1 MFVPFAKMTARV
13 GSDILGAKQKAVGQ
27 RCSMFA
33 SVTISEIGERMES
46 SWWRT
51 WCGGLLFGWLV
62 MSTVFAADGALP
74 GKPPGPLSPRE
85 ALAKFVT
92 FDDLQIEL
100 VAAEPEVVDPV
111 AIHFAADGSLWVV
124 EMRDYPFGPK
134 PGEPP
139 LSLIKRLYDK
149 DGDGRFETATVFA
162 DQLLFATGLLP
173 YRDGIIVTLAGEIA
187 FFADRDGDGR
197 AEFKQTWFSGF
208 AQENSQLRAN
218 HPTYGPDGFI
228 YVANGLRGG
237 KIVAE
242 RPEWKKSDEPLVIT
256 GFDFRFH
263 PETGE
268 FGTVTGHGQFGLT
281 FDDLGRRFVCS
292 NRNPCQHVVLE
303 DSYLKLNPKFGAKA
317 VMHDVCAAGENSRL
331 YPISRTFTTS
341 AQHTNQF
348 TAACGVMIYRGDGL
362 PSNYYNS
369 AFTCDPTGNLVHH
382 EFLVPDGPTFAG
394 KVREVGKE
402 FLASTDTWFRPVNLA
417 HGPDGALYVVD
428 MYRAVIEHP
437 DWMPAELKSRSD
449 VRWGDDLGRIWRV
462 KSRIGLRAK
471 GSETDKTDLVAQ
483 LGHPNAWQRD
493 VARRTLI
500 ENPDSKWIEA
510 LESFA
515 KNGASLGKYEAMGIL
530 NTWGKL
536 TSNLVGTMMLDQS
549 PELREAAYRYAENWR
564 NFRGESGNF
573 LAQNIDFNIK
583 RSTPH
588 EQLQIILTSLH
599 FPRPMAMNWLQEIAQ
614 RSDLDPWT
622 RSALILATRGD
633 PADVSWLLTMVLTN
647 PRLMSNQPCSPSLV
661 NFVEELA
668 TATADVPDIV
678 SPMKLA
684 AIPADRMET
693 PTTQA
698 LQWAYLRGRG
708 AGLARSRGQNDVT
721 ASSNDSETKALLKA
735 WMAVAAKVASD
746 PQAAVDT
753 RLAAIQTLRFAAAE
767 LAAPALLKSTADND
781 ATVVIAALDTLAAY
795 DIADFAPML
804 IERFP
809 RSAPAIR
816 RAMLDTLLSSNAR
829 IPVLLAALE
838 SGTIKPGELD
848 PTRQARLV
856 NHRVPEIKQRA
867 AALFASA
874 SADRAAV
881 IKQYEPA
888 LAVKADPKR
897 GRAVFEKQC
906 VTCHR
911 VDNLGVNVGP
921 DISDTY
927 NKTPAVLLLSIL
939 DPNRAVDNNSF
950 AYTITTTDG
959 KTLTGLLAAENS
971 SSVTLRQ
978 PEGKNETILRS
989 DIEELRSTGLSLM
1002 PVGFEKNITP
1012 EQMADL
1018 VSFLKNWR
1026 YLDGTVPV
1034 ELK

>member
-1 MFVPFAKMTARV
+1 MMSTWKSGCALLLAAWFVTPPLLAAE
-13 GSDILGAKQKAVGQ
+13 APAVGQ
-27 RCSMFA
+27 
-33 SVTISEIGERMES
+33 
-46 SWWRT
+46 
-51 WCGGLLFGWLV
+51 
-62 MSTVFAADGALP
+62 P
-74 GKPPGPLSPRE
+74 GGPLTPE
-85 ALAKFVT
+85 QALAKFVT
-92 FDDLQIEL
+92 PADLRIEL
-100 VAAEPEVVDPV
+100 VAAEPQVVDPV
-111 AIHFAADGSLWVV
+111 AIHFAADGTLWVV
-124 EMRDYPFGPK
+124 EMRDYPYGPK

-139 LSLIKRLYDK
+139 LSLIKRLSDK

-162 DQLLFATGLLP
+162 DQLLFVTGVLP
-173 YRDGIIVTLAGEIA
+173 YRDGLIVTLAGQIL
-187 FFADRDGDGR
+187 FLADRDGDGR
-197 AEFKQTWFSGF
+197 AEFNEPWFSGF

-218 HPTYGPDGFI
+218 HPTYAPDGFI

-237 KIVAE
+237 KIIAE

-268 FGTVTGHGQFGLT
+268 FGTITGHGQFGLT
-281 FDDLGRRFVCS
+281 FDDFGRRFVCS
-292 NRNPCQHVVLE
+292 NRNPCQHIVLE
-303 DSYLKLNPKFGAKA
+303 DAYLKLNPKFGAKA
-317 VMHDVCAAGENSRL
+317 VMHDVCAAGEKSRL
-331 YPISRTFTTS
+331 YPLSQTWTTS
-341 AQHTNQF
+341 TSHANQF

-362 PSNYYNS
+362 PQPYYNS

-449 VRWGDDLGRIWRV
+449 VRWGDDRGRIWRV
-462 KSRIGLRAK
+462 TSREPRAK
-471 GSETDKTDLVAQ
+471 SQEPEKTDLVKQ
-483 LGHPNAWQRD
+483 LGHPNAWQRE
-493 VARRTLI
+493 VARRALI
-500 ENPDSKWIEA
+500 ENPEDVHTEA
-510 LESFA
+510 LMNMASAGPMPAARVEALSVLQAYGKLTPKLLESFVQEDSA
-515 KNGASLGKYEAMGIL
+515 EVREVACRLAERWIADEEGQG
-530 NTWGKL
+530 
-536 TSNLVGTMMLDQS
+536 
-549 PELREAAYRYAENWR
+549 LRNAITVMSETATARER
-564 NFRGESGNF
+564 F
-573 LAQNIDFNIK
+573 
-583 RSTPH
+583 
-588 EQLQIILTSLH
+588 QIVLTSLK
-599 FPRPMAMNWLQEIAQ
+599 AAKAQGSIWVQSIA
-614 RSDLDPWT
+614 RRGDLESWT
-622 RSALILATRGD
+622 RTALLLATRND
-633 PADVSWLLTMVLTN
+633 SADQLALLQSVLEA
-647 PRLMSNQPCSPSLV
+647 PQLKLNQPCAAGLLS
-661 NFVEELA
+661 FVEELA
-668 TATADVPDIV
+668 QPTADVADCL
-678 SPMKLA
+678 SPRKLA
-684 AIPADRMET
+684 AIPADRTES
-693 PTTQA
+693 PSA
-698 LQWAYLRGRG
+698 RLLQWAYLRGRG
-708 AGLARSRGQNDVT
+708 AGLAKARGSVDVT
-721 ASSNDSETKALLKA
+721 ASATDGECDALLKT
-735 WMAVAAKVASD
+735 WMADAAQVATE
-746 PQAAVDT
+746 PQTHSET
-753 RLAAIQTLRFAAAE
+753 RLAAITTLRYAAGE
-767 LAAPALLKSTADND
+767 LAVPALMKSTSDSD
-781 ATVVIAALDTLAAY
+781 ATIATAALETLAAFNQ
-795 DIADFAPML
+795 ADFAPEL

-809 RSAPAIR
+809 RSAPILR
-816 RAMLDTLLSSNAR
+816 RAILDVLLSSPVR
-829 IPVLLAALE
+829 IPVLLSALE

-856 NHRVPEIKQRA
+856 NHRTPEIKQRA

-888 LAVKADPKR
+888 LAMKADPRR
-897 GRAVFEKQC
+897 GRAIFEKQC

-950 AYTITTTDG
+950 AYTVTTTDG
-959 KTLTGLLAAENS
+959 KTLTGLMAAENS
-971 SSVTLRQ
+971 SSITLKQ

-1026 YLDGTVPV
+1026 YLDGTVPI

>member
-1 MFVPFAKMTARV
+1 MT
-13 GSDILGAKQKAVGQ
+13 
-27 RCSMFA
+27 
-33 SVTISEIGERMES
+33 S
-46 SWWRT
+46 SWKT
-51 WCGGLLFGWLV
+51 WCAGVLVGWSATGL
-62 MSTVFAADGALP
+62 AADTPAT
-74 GKPPGPLSPRE
+74 GKPAGPLSPAE

-92 FDDLQIEL
+92 PDDIKIEL
-100 VAAEPEVVDPV
+100 VAAEPEVVDPI
-111 AIHFAADGSLWVV
+111 AISFAADGSLWVV

-162 DQLLFATGLLP
+162 EQLLFVTGLLP
-173 YRDGIIVTLAGEIA
+173 YRDGIIVTMAGKIA
-187 FFADRDGDGR
+187 FLADRNGDGR
-197 AEFKQTWFSGF
+197 AEFQQPWFSGF

-242 RPEWKKSDEPLVIT
+242 RPEWKKSDEPLVIN

-268 FGTVTGHGQFGLT
+268 FGTITGHGQFGLT
-281 FDDLGRRFVCS
+281 FDDFGRRFVCS

-303 DSYLKLNPKFGAKA
+303 DAYLKLNPKFGAKA
-317 VMHDVCAAGENSRL
+317 VMHDVCAAGEKSRL
-331 YPISRTFTTS
+331 YPLSQTWTTS
-341 AQHTNQF
+341 TSHANQF
-348 TAACGVMIYRGDGL
+348 TAACGVMISRGDGL
-362 PSNYYNS
+362 PSEYYNS

-449 VRWGDDLGRIWRV
+449 VRWGDDQGRIYRV
-462 KSRIGLRAK
+462 KSREPRVQRREL
-471 GSETDKTDLVAQ
+471 EKTDLVAQ
-483 LGHPNAWQRD
+483 LGHPNVWQRE
-493 VARRTLI
+493 VARRALI
-500 ENPDSKWIEA
+500 EKPDEA
-510 LESFA
+510 LVQALTNVTAVGPTPMSRVEALSVL
-515 KNGASLGKYEAMGIL
+515 GA
-530 NTWGKL
+530 WQKL
-536 TSNLVGTMMLDQS
+536 TPEIVLKALADSS
-549 PELREAAYRYAENWR
+549 PDVREVACRLAEQWMNTSYGIALRQQVAAHIPAATTRE
-564 NFRGESGNF
+564 E
-573 LAQNIDFNIK
+573 
-583 RSTPH
+583 
-588 EQLQIILTSLH
+588 LQIALTSLRL
-599 FPRPMAMNWLQEIAQ
+599 PKDNALPWLQQIAKK
-614 RSDLDPWT
+614 SDLDPWT
-622 RSALILATRGD
+622 RTALVLAARIDND
-633 PADVSWLLTMVLTN
+633 PALLLSVLDD
-647 PRLMSNQPCSPSLV
+647 PRLKSNKPVASGLL
-661 NFVEELA
+661 NFIEELA
-668 TATADVPDIV
+668 AATAESADCM
-678 SPMKLA
+678 SPRLLA
-684 AIPADRMET
+684 AIPADRT
-693 PTTQA
+693 AVPTAQE

-708 AGLARSRGQNDVT
+708 FGKSRGRGQVDVT
-721 ASSNDSETKALLKA
+721 ASATDSECDHLLKS
-735 WMAVAAKVASD
+735 WMVAAVMVATDAKAS
-746 PQAAVDT
+746 PEA
-753 RLAAIQTLRFAAAE
+753 RLSAIQTLRYSAAE
-767 LAAPALLKSTADND
+767 TAVPALLKPAFESD
-781 ATVVIAALDTLAAY
+781 ATMAIAALDTLAVF
-795 DIADFAPML
+795 DQADFAPTL

-816 RAMLDTLLSSNAR
+816 RAMLDTFLSSNAR
-829 IPVLLAALE
+829 ISALLAALE

-856 NHRVPEIKQRA
+856 NHRTPEIKQRA

-881 IKQYEPA
+881 IKQYEPGLA
-888 LAVKADPKR
+888 LKADPLR

-911 VDNLGVNVGP
+911 VDNIGVNVGP

-950 AYTITTTDG
+950 AYTVTTSEG

-1026 YLDGTVPV
+1026 YLDGTVPI

>member
-1 MFVPFAKMTARV
+1 MRMSRLRV
-13 GSDILGAKQKAVGQ
+13 GLSAMFFCGLLTATVLGANEPP
-27 RCSMFA
+27 S
-33 SVTISEIGERMES
+33 
-46 SWWRT
+46 
-51 WCGGLLFGWLV
+51 
-62 MSTVFAADGALP
+62 
-74 GKPPGPLSPRE
+74 GKPPGPLSPAE
-85 ALAKFVT
+85 TLATLVT
-92 FDDLQIEL
+92 PADLKIEL
-100 VAAEPEVVDPV
+100 VASEPEVVDPV
-111 AIHFAADGSLWVV
+111 AICFAPDLSLYVV
-124 EMRDYPFGPK
+124 EMRDYPYGPK

-139 LSLIKRLYDK
+139 LSIIKRLYDK

-162 DQLLFATGLLP
+162 DQLLFVTGVLP
-173 YRDGIIVTLAGEIA
+173 YRDGIVVTLAGEIA

-197 AEFKQTWFSGF
+197 AEFKEVWFSGF

-237 KIVAE
+237 KIIAE
-242 RPEWKKSDEPLVIT
+242 RPEWKKSEEPLVIT

-268 FGTVTGHGQFGLT
+268 FGTITGHGQFGLT
-281 FDDLGRRFVCS
+281 FDDFGRRFVCS

-303 DSYLKLNPKFGAKA
+303 DAYLKLNPKFGAKA
-317 VMHDVCAAGENSRL
+317 VMHDVCAAGEKSRL
-331 YPISRTFTTS
+331 YPLSRTFTTS
-341 AQHTNQF
+341 TQHTNQF

-362 PSNYYNS
+362 PQPYYNS

-402 FLASTDTWFRPVNLA
+402 LLASTDTWFRPVNLA

-437 DWMPAELKSRSD
+437 DWMPAELKSRYD
-449 VRWGDDLGRIWRV
+449 VRWGDDRGRIWKVRGSQV
-462 KSRIGLRAK
+462 SRDKSQ
-471 GSETDKTDLVAQ
+471 EPEKTDLVKQ
-483 LGHPNAWQRD
+483 LGHPNVWQRET
-493 VARRTLI
+493 ARRALMERPADGI
-500 ENPDSKWIEA
+500 EQSLLNMLSQRTSPAARVEALSVLQAHGKLTPKW
-510 LESFA
+510 LESFVQDDSAEVREVACRFAERWIADEEGQGLRNAITLMCESATPRERFQIVLLSLKAA
-515 KNGASLGKYEAMGIL
+515 KAQS
-530 NTWGKL
+530 
-536 TSNLVGTMMLDQS
+536 TSWVQS
-549 PELREAAYRYAENWR
+549 
-564 NFRGESGNF
+564 
-573 LAQNIDFNIK
+573 
-583 RSTPH
+583 
-588 EQLQIILTSLH
+588 
-599 FPRPMAMNWLQEIAQ
+599 IA
-614 RSDLDPWT
+614 RKGDLDSWT
-622 RSALILATRGD
+622 RTALLLATRNDSGD
-633 PADVSWLLTMVLTN
+633 QLALLQSVLET
-647 PRLMSNQPCSPSLV
+647 PQLKSNQPCAAGLL

-668 TATADVPDIV
+668 LPTADVADCL
-678 SPMKLA
+678 SPRKLA
-684 AIPADRMET
+684 VIPADRTES
-693 PTTQA
+693 PSA
-698 LQWAYLRGRG
+698 RLLQWAYLRGRG
-708 AGLARSRGQNDVT
+708 AGLAKGRGAVDVT
-721 ASSNDSETKALLKA
+721 ESTTDGECAALLKS
-735 WMAVAAKVASD
+735 WMADAAQVATES
-746 PQAAVDT
+746 QANADT
-753 RLAAIQTLRFAAAE
+753 RFAAIQTLRYAAGD
-767 LAAPALLKSTADND
+767 LAVPALMKATLDSD
-781 ATVVIAALDTLAAY
+781 ATIATAALETLAVF
-795 DIADFAPML
+795 DQADFAPEL

-816 RAMLDTLLSSNAR
+816 RALLDTLLSSNAR
-829 IPVLLAALE
+829 ISALLAALE
-838 SGTIKPGELD
+838 SGAIKPGELD

-874 SADRAAV
+874 SADRDAV

-888 LAVKADPKR
+888 LAMKADPRR
-897 GRAVFEKQC
+897 GRAIFEKQC

-950 AYTITTTDG
+950 AYTVTTADG
-959 KTLTGLLAAENS
+959 KTLTGLMAAENS
-971 SSVTLRQ
+971 SSITLKQ

-1026 YLDGTVPV
+1026 YLDGTVPI